1 MSIIGV
7 SIVLFS
13 TIIIIHFACQSPSL
27 ITFSLLSS
35 LGSKQIHAVK
45 IIEDLTTWIDCELRI
60 GNNFMHLMY
69 PVTPNIVLPPEQI
82 YNYLPKSEL
91 PELTDLFES
100 FYGKVEP
107 GPDVVEQHFVA
118 AELMVNSFHG
128 QMYPLL
134 DEDCSAKIAGH
145 GVKISNVH
153 VQKRHWFLI
162 SPVRI
167 NKCNHMEVWIKIT
180 FSGESVLFR
189 GNRNICLKFGN

>member
-13 TIIIIHFACQSPSL
+13 TIIIIHCACQSPSL

-107 GPDVVEQHFVA
+107 GSDVVEQRFVA
-118 AELMVNSFHG
+118 AELMVN
-128 QMYPLL
+128 M
-134 DEDCSAKIAGH
+134 
-145 GVKISNVH
+145 
-153 VQKRHWFLI
+153 
-162 SPVRI
+162 
-167 NKCNHMEVWIKIT
+167 
-180 FSGESVLFR
+180 
-189 GNRNICLKFGN
+189 